1 MAEMSEAHPFE
12 GFVRQYQDLVY
23 STALRLLAQPAE
35 AEDVAQ
41 EVFLRAYQP
50 AGTQPPDAVST
61 PAWLRTVATRLA
73 LNHLTRYRRRWMF
86 FSEFTETEDDDG
98 ASGPPQFAD
107 ARDAGAA
114 SEQADRHEIVHRAL
128 LTLPD
133 HQRVPLV
140 LYHLEG
146 CSYEE
151 IARHLGVSLGKV
163 KTDIHRAREALRRKL
178 RLHFGNELEEFNP

>member
-41 EVFLRAYQP
+41 EVFLRAYQHFDQLRASP
-50 AGTQPPDAVST
+50 SAG
-61 PAWLRTVATRLA
+61 AWLRTVATRLA